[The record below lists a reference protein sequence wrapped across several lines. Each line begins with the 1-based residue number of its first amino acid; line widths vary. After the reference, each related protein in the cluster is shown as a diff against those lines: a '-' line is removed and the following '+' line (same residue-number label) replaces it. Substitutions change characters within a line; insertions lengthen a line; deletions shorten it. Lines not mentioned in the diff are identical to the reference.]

1 MGIRL
6 GDPPQPLHTWP
17 LARCC
22 STPVFSPRCHS
33 LSGLRIV
40 RRAGLANLR
49 LRGSYAYPCRTC
61 RQHRVQARCCVSLC
75 AKCLRGTG
83 MHATASHK
91 CLRGAVTC
99 NAAPA
104 GAACG
109 EARSK
114 IASVAEGAHD
124 YTHCTRYCL
133 PWCLRGAGTLWRRPS
148 CALCTHRDACSAL
161 MVVQLLPSH
170 TSPRCTV

>member
-49 LRGSYAYPCRTC
+49 LRGSNAYSCRTC
-61 RQHRVQARCCVSLC
+61 CQHCAQAQGCVSLR

-114 IASVAEGAHD
+114 IASEAEGAHY
-124 YTHCTRYCL
+124 YTRCTRHCL
-133 PWCLRGAGTLWRRPS
+133 PWRLSDAGMPVAS
-148 CALCTHRDACSAL
+148 PKLCHLAHKGCVQCSYGRIATTA
-161 MVVQLLPSH
+161 SY
-170 TSPRCTV
+170 